1 MPWPD
6 TLALLE
12 WSATLMTALCVL
24 LAARRHIATWP
35 VGIVGSALYMRLFHD
50 TQLYADATLQVFFIG
65 TGLWGWRAWLRQAPT
80 SPNHA
85 STAAP
90 RLTLQHGL
98 MLLALGLGVTL
109 AYGALLAH
117 WTQAYAPFWDSAVLS
132 SSVIAQWLLMQGRR
146 ETWPCW
152 ILVNTLSVPLYL
164 SRGLHITAVLY
175 ALLWLNA
182 WHGWWVWRQ
191 PKP

>member
-12 WSATLMTALCVL
+12 WSATLMTALCVV

-50 TQLYADATLQVFFIG
+50 TQLYADATLQAFFIG
-65 TGLWGWRAWLRQAPT
+65 TGLWGWRSWLRQAHTPLT
-80 SPNHA
+80 HA
-85 STAAP
+85 PTAAP
-90 RLTLQHGL
+90 RLTLENWL

-152 ILVNTLSVPLYL
+152 ILVNTISVPLYL

-182 WHGWWVWRQ
+182 WHGWWVWRRAR
-191 PKP
+191 P

>member
-12 WSATLMTALCVL
+12 WSATLMTALCVV

-90 RLTLQHGL
+90 RLTLQNGL

-132 SSVIAQWLLMQGRR
+132 TSVIAQWLLMQGRR

>member
-132 SSVIAQWLLMQGRR
+132 TSVIAQWLLMQGRR